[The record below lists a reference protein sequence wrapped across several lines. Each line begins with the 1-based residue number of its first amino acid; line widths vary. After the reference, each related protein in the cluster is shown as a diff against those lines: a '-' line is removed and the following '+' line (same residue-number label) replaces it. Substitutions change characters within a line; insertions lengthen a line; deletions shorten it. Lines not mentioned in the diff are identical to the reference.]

1 MTELN
6 NKSLV
11 SAAKSIDLISCRA
24 MESFGGAE
32 SFEKELAVAVA
43 VQELRAALTPEVMQ
57 PIMALMNTSLG
68 FKTDQDPKR
77 PSASNPAPTPY
88 SVDVV
93 REVFIESR
101 LRGFHM
107 VGNEVNIIAG
117 NFYGTAAGFERKVK
131 QNHKVANFKET
142 YEVPRSVG
150 DRGATVKC
158 KAEWSQQDASGKFV
172 PQSLEREFAIRVN
185 SGMGAD
191 AVTGKAK
198 RKLLAAVFGQ
208 LTGMIT
214 PEGDSA
220 DTLPIEAKAEQVA
233 APGAGLFARPAA
245 AAAPVASADEVP
257 MNGPTPLADKPGEK
271 LVSPFDIAND
281 LAQSLNTNGVSFD
294 EFRTFIGV
302 KNIAKNTDS
311 WASFEDVPLS
321 VWTALKNAPKTMAEL
336 VKKFGKPFP
345 KTAAQ

>member
-1 MTELN
+1 
-6 NKSLV
+6 
-11 SAAKSIDLISCRA
+11 

-245 AAAPVASADEVP
+245 AAAAAPVAADEVP
-257 MNGPTPLADKPGEK
+257 MNGPTPLAS
-271 LVSPFDIAND
+271 SPIALSIANE
-281 LAQSLNTNGVSFD
+281 LSKSLNTNGVSFD

-345 KTAAQ
+345 QTAAQ

>member
-11 SAAKSIDLISCRA
+11 SAAKSIDMISCRA

-245 AAAPVASADEVP
+245 AAAAAPVAADEVP
-257 MNGPTPLADKPGEK
+257 MNGPTPLAS
-271 LVSPFDIAND
+271 SPIALSIANE
-281 LAQSLNTNGVSFD
+281 LSKSLNTNGVSFD

-345 KTAAQ
+345 QTAAQ